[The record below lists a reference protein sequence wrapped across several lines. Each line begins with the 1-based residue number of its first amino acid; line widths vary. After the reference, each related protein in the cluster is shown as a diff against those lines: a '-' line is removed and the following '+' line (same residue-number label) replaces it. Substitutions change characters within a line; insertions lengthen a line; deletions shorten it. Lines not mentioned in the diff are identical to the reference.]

1 MIIPEGASVPPRV
14 GEYGYFLSKHFNNIN
29 NDANNKNKKIIKY
42 YKIKIHNHDE
52 LIVPCHYS
60 ENTFTDHGPFRI
72 SWGKI
77 SKVVEVT
84 EQEIKLLII

>member
-14 GEYGYFLSKHFNNIN
+14 GEYGYFLSKHFINGNNIAN
-29 NDANNKNKKIIKY
+29 KNNKTLKY
-42 YKIKIHNHDE
+42 YKIKIQNHDE

-60 ENTFTDHGPFRI
+60 DKTFTDHGPYRI

-77 SKVVEVT
+77 TKVTEVT